1 MASTTSPTEDQS
13 RLLEEALGVVRQQ
26 SHMMRK
32 CLETPGKLMD
42 ALKCA
47 STFVSELRT
56 SSLGPKQYYELY
68 MAVFDAL
75 RHLAVYLRENH
86 PVNHL
91 ADLYEL
97 VQYAGNIIPR
107 LYLMITVGTVYM
119 SVEDA
124 PVKEIMKDMMEM
136 SRGVQHPIR
145 GLFLRY
151 YLSGQARD
159 HLPTGNGT
167 GPEGNLQDSI
177 NFILTN
183 FVEMNK
189 LWVRLQHQGHSRERE
204 QRTQERRELELLV
217 GSNIV
222 RLSQLV
228 DLDTYKSVIL
238 PALLEQIVMCRDV
251 LAQEYLLE
259 VITKVFPDEY
269 HLHTL
274 DLMLTAISRLNPHV
288 DLKKIVIGLMDRLSS
303 YGVRE
308 AESAVDPAA
317 RKQAEE
323 EAVAKLLEKVRLTDQ
338 SREDGNRGTVTG
350 AVQENGTKTEEPV
363 NAFGEVTKPSEEAP
377 ATNGESGGAKPGI
390 PADIKLYEIFYE
402 QVVNLIKARG
412 LPIQDIMA
420 LLVSLVNLALNIY
433 PDRLEYVDQV
443 LEYAEQKTAE
453 YADHAD
459 LHSAPAQQNL
469 LNLLLAPLR
478 SYASIF
484 TALALPHY
492 IPLLSSQS
500 YPTRRSV
507 AGEVIRSILRNK
519 TLITTAENLDRV
531 LQVLRVLIREG
542 MQQPVGYPGS
552 QRRGGETDETIEEQG
567 LLARL
572 VHLIQA
578 PDNDTQLKLLQAT
591 RKAYAEGND
600 RMRYTIPAIVTASLR
615 LARKLKSREH
625 YDDNWESQ
633 SSALYRFLH
642 QCINS
647 LYQRVNSGC
656 ADLALRLFVMCG
668 EVADQTG
675 FEEFSYEFFAQAFT
689 IYEDSISDSRAQFQA
704 VCIIAGALHGTRG
717 FSKENYDTLI
727 TKAALHGSKLLKKPD
742 QCRAVYLASHLWWVV
757 ENPMRG
763 EEDPKNLYRD
773 GKRVLEC
780 LQRALRVADACMDT
794 AVSVELF
801 VEILNRYVYYFDQ
814 QAETVTTKYL
824 NGLIELIYSNL
835 QTNQGEPNASLENP
849 KRHFQRTLEYIRSRE
864 YEGVVTEPR
873 Q

>member
-1 MASTTSPTEDQS
+1 MATPVAPPEDQT

-26 SHMMRK
+26 SQMMRK

-42 ALKCA
+42 ALKCG
-47 STFVSELRT
+47 STLVSELRT
-56 SSLGPKQYYELY
+56 PSLGPKQYYELY

-75 RHLAVYLRENH
+75 RHLSVYLKENH

-159 HLPTGNGT
+159 HLPTGAGD

-177 NFILTN
+177 NFVLTN

-189 LWVRLQHQGHSRERE
+189 LWVRLQHQGPSRERE
-204 QRTQERRELELLV
+204 KRMQERRELELLV
-217 GSNIV
+217 GSNVV

-228 DLDTYKSVIL
+228 DLEGYKSGIL
-238 PALLEQIVMCRDV
+238 QALLEQVVQCRDV

-259 VITKVFPDEY
+259 VITKVFPDEF

-274 DLMLTAISRLNPHV
+274 DLLLSAISRLNPHV

-303 YGVRE
+303 YAARERE
-308 AESAVDPAA
+308 ASADPEA
-317 RKQAEE
+317 RKLKEE
-323 EAVAKLLEKVRLTDQ
+323 EAVTKLLENLKVSEEKETKADEPATDA
-338 SREDGNRGTVTG
+338 E
-350 AVQENGTKTEEPV
+350 AAPENGVEQTKKDSETAEEGEQKSANGDA
-363 NAFGEVTKPSEEAP
+363 NAPEA
-377 ATNGESGGAKPGI
+377 I
-390 PADIKLYEIFYE
+390 PADVKLYAIFYE
-402 QVVNLIKARG
+402 QVVNLIKSRG
-412 LPIQDIMA
+412 LPIQDTMA
-420 LLVSLVNLALNIY
+420 LLLSLANLALNTY
-433 PDRLEYVDQV
+433 PDHLEYVDQV
-443 LEYAEQKTAE
+443 LDFATKETAA
-453 YADHAD
+453 YTDHAD
-459 LHSAPAQQNL
+459 LHSAPTQQNL
-469 LNLLLAPLR
+469 LQLLTAPLR
-478 SYASIF
+478 SYVSIF

-492 IPLLSSQS
+492 LPLLTTQS

-507 AGEVIRSILRNK
+507 AGEIARSLLKNG
-519 TLITTAENLDRV
+519 TPITTTENLDRV
-531 LQVLRVLIREG
+531 LQALRVLIKEG
-542 MQQPVGYPGS
+542 TQQSMGYPGS
-552 QRRGGETDETIEEQG
+552 QRRGETEETIEEQG
-567 LLARL
+567 WLARL
-572 VHLIQA
+572 VHLIKA
-578 PDNDTQLKLLQAT
+578 DDNDTQLKLLQAT
-591 RKAYAEGND
+591 RKAYLDGNE
-600 RMRYTIPAIVTASLR
+600 RIRYTTPALITSSIR
-615 LARKLKSREH
+615 LARKLKAREH
-625 YDDNWESQ
+625 YDDNWQSQ
-633 SSALYRFLH
+633 SSALYRFMH
-642 QCINS
+642 QCVNN
-647 LYQRVNSGC
+647 LYQRVNPGC

-757 ENPMRG
+757 ENPQRG

-814 QAETVTTKYL
+814 QNETVTTKYL
-824 NGLIELIYSNL
+824 NGLIELIHSNL
-835 QTNQGEPNASLENP
+835 QTDKDEPNPSLEGP
-849 KRHFQRTLEYIRSRE
+849 KRHFQRTLEYIRSRD